1 MRLSIILGLSSNNWI
16 GLLLCMEFNFVVF
29 LPLLFNK
36 IRTLSSEGVI
46 SYLLAQVLGSILVLS
61 WMFLFSTSF
70 LEINHNNILL
80 IGGLI
85 LKLGIFPIHS
95 WFINIL
101 NQTSALYFWLI
112 ATTQKILPLLLLSL
126 IDLTYINTTI
136 ILMRLARIVF
146 GLRTSKVKT
155 LLGYSSLIQ
164 IRLLLYLIILAPT
177 GGVLFFIYYTI
188 TSRAVAYLLIYKAK
202 SEFLNRAPTG
212 GQLNCLLAFSILIGL
227 PPFSMFWAK
236 LCLILIVPNRLNL
249 LVILVVLAGNMFIY
263 LRFMAQGSMYGSTIL
278 FGERNNTAPALRLVF
293 LNIIP
298 WSIL

>member
-1 MRLSIILGLSSNNWI
+1 M
-16 GLLLCMEFNFVVF
+16 
-29 LPLLFNK
+29 
-36 IRTLSSEGVI
+36 
-46 SYLLAQVLGSILVLS
+46 
-61 WMFLFSTSF
+61 
-70 LEINHNNILL
+70 
-80 IGGLI
+80 
-85 LKLGIFPIHS
+85 
-95 WFINIL
+95 